1 MSAEEPLVGE
11 RLASFTVPSE
21 EGNERLA
28 LTMLNQAM
36 AGRGLDRASRDR
48 LQTAVAEATMNAI
61 EHGNHGDAAVPV
73 EIEVFQAPSELLIS
87 ISDLGGAEAS
97 ARSEEPD
104 LDRKLDGQ
112 QTPRGWGLFLI
123 RNMVD
128 DMRVITDGRRHTVWL
143 TMRTARPPES

>member
-1 MSAEEPLVGE
+1 MSAEGPMLGE

-28 LTMLNQAM
+28 LTLLNQAM
-36 AGRGLDRASRDR
+36 VGRGLDQDRRDR

-61 EHGNHGDAAVPV
+61 EHGNHGNAAVQV
-73 EIEVFQAPSELLIS
+73 QIEIFQAPTELLVS
-87 ISDLGGAEAS
+87 ISDLGGAEA
-97 ARSEEPD
+97 ALPPEEPD
-104 LDRKLDGQ
+104 LDRKLEGK

-143 TMRTARPPES
+143 TMRTAAPPET